1 MITNM
6 IRVYVL
12 ISFYDENG
20 LHKAGSVTLVKEED
34 FNPLYMKAIPA
45 PPTVDAYTK
54 EETNDLLNTKQ
65 DTLTAG
71 TGITISNN
79 VISATG
85 GSGKTIQ
92 VRSGAINVFPPSTA
106 TYNFP
111 TNQAFDT
118 SDPDNTVFVLD
129 LKVNGD
135 DHLLIEKSRTSTHIV
150 FEVDPAC
157 MYKNTTSNGVF
168 KETGTVTLYFKLSD
182 GKHDASLATV
192 SMADEFG
199 IVPNDATG
207 TLVTDLTSISFGGKY
222 YTIPSG
228 GGGGGGSSLVVTL
241 TGAYAGA
248 TIDLASMA
256 PNSNITV
263 NADVS
268 YANIKAADDIIFKI
282 VDTTQAG
289 NKYTLKPTGMCTLNV
304 AADQSLFF
312 TFSVITPSSS
322 TPKVFKLDVGP
333 WSNAYT
339 LLCVA

>member
-71 TGITISNN
+71 EGITISDN
-79 VISATG
+79 VISAEG

-92 VRSGAINVFPPSTA
+92 VRSGTIFVFPPSTA

-118 SDPDNTVFVLD
+118 SDPENTVFVLD

-135 DHLLIEKSRTSTHIV
+135 DHLVIEKSRTSTHIV

-157 MYKNTTSNGVF
+157 MYKNTSSNGVF
-168 KETGTVTLYFKLSD
+168 KEVGTITLYFKLSD
-182 GKHDASLATV
+182 GKHDASQASV
-192 SMADEFG
+192 SMSDEFG

-228 GGGGGGSSLVVTL
+228 GGGSSTLEVTL
-241 TGAYAGA
+241 TAYNSGDPINLTSMQQGASLSLQANKTYAQ
-248 TIDLASMA
+248 
-256 PNSNITV
+256 
-263 NADVS
+263 
-268 YANIKAADDIIFKI
+268 IKAAGNNLIFKI
-282 VDTTQAG
+282 VDTTG
-289 NKYTLKPTGMCTLNV
+289 SPTGTWSFV
-304 AADQSLFF
+304 AAGVTEQIGAVDNMRYYALAGMSPVGGQTIQHFCLA
-312 TFSVITPSSS
+312 ITPWAGPN
-322 TPKVFKLDVGP
+322 TLAKV
-333 WSNAYT
+333 
-339 LLCVA
+339 